1 MTHTDATVLNEAL
14 AGRYVIQ
21 RELGRG
27 GMATVFLARDLRHER
42 LVALKVLNPELGAVL
57 GVERFL
63 SEIRVTANLQHPNLL
78 PLFDSGAANGLL
90 FYVMPYVEG
99 ESLRARLD
107 REKHL
112 PVDDVVK
119 LGVAIAGALAYA
131 HDHGVIHRDLKP
143 ENVLLQ
149 HGEAAV
155 ADFGIALA
163 VSNAGGSRVTQTGL
177 SLGTPQYMSPE
188 QATGDRAI
196 DGRSDIYSLAAVLY
210 EMLGGEPPHS
220 GTTGQAIIAK
230 LMTETPRPL
239 GVLRRSV
246 PAHVE
251 AAIHRGLEKLPADR
265 WSSAR
270 DFADALRGARP
281 VEMKSRVPRR
291 SVAVTVMVGAVAVL
305 ATAVAVVEGIRL
317 RSAPAPSNVVTLR
330 FPFVTPDSERFM
342 PTTPAVP
349 FSISPD
355 DRKVVYVGAGPTL
368 PRLYVRGLDDMQSRA
383 LAGTDR
389 PLSPT
394 FSPDGKWI
402 AMNIDDRIAK
412 MPADGGPLTT
422 ILALK
427 GAQNAGMAWSDRDTI
442 IASVGGALQA
452 VPVDGG
458 SPVVLSRP
466 DSAHGEML
474 QWGPRAIDRRFIVYI
489 SVGAS
494 GMSTSR
500 IAILDR
506 TTGRATITPHFG
518 TTAIG
523 VVDQHL
529 IWVMSA
535 GSVMAARVDANGKL
549 GAARLVAEDVL
560 VRPGGAAKAAMSANG
575 TLIYQRGVSVSQIVL
590 VDEHGVKTPLGV
602 EPRAFSHPRLS
613 PDGSRMAVSIARTGG
628 SDIWVIDWKTKAL
641 SKVAAA
647 GGSDDNLSW
656 SPDGK
661 RILYRATES
670 TGTRLK
676 WIAADGGDAPT
687 ELLPAGRDPYSA
699 VMTHDSKT
707 LVYRTGDQ
715 TAAFRDIFVVPMPG
729 TGQPRA
735 IVQSPASEMDP
746 LPSPDDKW
754 TSYASDVSGRV
765 ELYVRAADG
774 SGVPV
779 QVSRNGGSEAA
790 WSRDGH
796 TLYYRSGRTVNA
808 ATLSG
813 SPLSVVAIRP
823 LFDGLFLSDAGYR
836 NWDIAPDGK
845 HFLMLE
851 SADRQAETV
860 VVYNWAAELRKV
872 LR

>member
-1 MTHTDATVLNEAL
+1 
-14 AGRYVIQ
+14 
-21 RELGRG
+21 
-27 GMATVFLARDLRHER
+27 
-42 LVALKVLNPELGAVL
+42 
-57 GVERFL
+57 
-63 SEIRVTANLQHPNLL
+63 
-78 PLFDSGAANGLL
+78 
-90 FYVMPYVEG
+90 MPYVEG

-149 HGEAAV
+149 HGEAVV

-177 SLGTPQYMSPE
+177 SLGTPHYMSPE

-270 DFADALRGARP
+270 ELADALRGARP
-281 VEMKSRVPRR
+281 VTVRSRPLRR
-291 SVAVTVMVGAVAVL
+291 SVTVILGAVAVL
-305 ATAVAVVEGIRL
+305 ATAVAIVEGIRL
-317 RSAPAPSNVVTLR
+317 RSAPAASPDVTLR

-342 PTTPAVP
+342 PTTPAIP

-355 DRKVVYVGAGPTL
+355 DRKVVYVGAGPTV

-383 LAGTDR
+383 LTGTDR

-412 MPADGGPLTT
+412 MPADGGPLAT

-427 GAQNAGMAWSDRDTI
+427 GAQNAGLAWVDRDTI
-442 IASVGGALQA
+442 IASVGGMLEA
-452 VPVDGG
+452 VPADGEA
-458 SPVVLSRP
+458 PVVLSRP
-466 DSAHGEML
+466 DSARGETL
-474 QWGPRAIDRRFIVYI
+474 QWGPRVIDGRFIAYI
-489 SVGAS
+489 SLGAS

-506 TTGRATITPHFG
+506 KTGRATATPYFG

-523 VVDQHL
+523 VVDRHL
-529 IWVMSA
+529 IWVMST
-535 GSVMAARVDANGKL
+535 GSVMAAAVDASGRL
-549 GAARLVAEDVL
+549 GPARLVAEDVL
-560 VRPGGAAKAAMSANG
+560 VRPGGAAKASMSANG
-575 TLIYQRGVSVSQIVL
+575 TLIYQRGVSVSQLVL
-590 VDEHGVKTPLGV
+590 VDQRGARTPLGV
-602 EPRAFSHPRLS
+602 EPGAFSQPRLS
-613 PDGSRMAVSIARTGG
+613 PDGTRLAVSIARAGG
-628 SDIWVIDWKTKAL
+628 SDVWVIDWKTKGL
-641 SKVAAA
+641 TKVTSG
-647 GGSDDNLSW
+647 GGSNDHVSW
-656 SPDGK
+656 SPDSK
-661 RILYRATES
+661 RILYRSIEP

-676 WIAADGGDAPT
+676 WIAAAGGEAPT
-687 ELLPAGRDPYSA
+687 ELLPAGRDAYSA
-699 VMTHDSKT
+699 VMMHDGKT
-707 LVYRTGDQ
+707 LIYRTGDQ
-715 TAAFRDIFVVPMPG
+715 TSAFRDIFAVPMPG

-735 IVQSPASEMDP
+735 IARSPGSEMDP

-754 TSYASDVSGRV
+754 ISYASDVSGHIEV
-765 ELYVRAADG
+765 YIRAADE
-774 SGVPV
+774 SGAPV
-779 QVSRNGGSEAA
+779 QVSRNGGAEAV

-796 TLYYRSGRTVNA
+796 TLYYRSGRTLYA

-813 SPLSVVAIRP
+813 SPLSVVATRP
-823 LFDGLFLSDAGYR
+823 LFDGSFLADAGYR
-836 NWDIAPDGK
+836 YYDIAPDGK

-851 SADRQAETV
+851 SVDRQAETV